1 MTEPTIDEMLEWVAS
16 AVNHHDDK
24 WMTADMVHAIRAIL
38 EQHRRFNRVEPII
51 AQHLERSEHA
61 IKLEA
66 IRAFVER
73 VERRAYLKHED
84 KLSRIYDAMHEELA
98 AMEKDTEWL

>member
-1 MTEPTIDEMLEWVAS
+1 MSEPTIDEML
-16 AVNHHDDK
+16 AVLDEMMGPSSSK
-24 WMTADMVHAIRAIL
+24 QLRALIAIRAIL
-38 EQHRRFNRVEPII
+38 EQYREIEYPLVTEAVREHRNQLKV
-51 AQHLERSEHA
+51 
-61 IKLEA
+61 

-98 AMEKDTEWL
+98 ALEKGNE